1 MGLPPISFSGF
12 SDFSDSFQTILERT
26 FTVSN
31 LPKLNLE
38 TEKTVLEGRQA
49 ELSALRSDL
58 LALHGT
64 FTSLGFAGAQGA
76 VTASSSDDEVASVS
90 VNGTVSPGS
99 YEIDVTSAAA
109 AAQEATLTGLADFDT
124 TALAGD
130 GIYKLTLG
138 GTTTTIDTAV
148 LGIDNTL
155 EGLRDHL
162 NSDSSLGVSAA
173 IINTS
178 SDPDN
183 PSYHLTITADETG
196 GTTLRLDDSA
206 DQNLLTAAN
215 QGSDA
220 VFELNGLNVAN
231 SSNVIPDFAPGLS
244 LSINGAGTTTISA
257 GDDLEVFREQFRAF
271 AVNYNT
277 VVARLNAQIGEDA
290 GVLSGDTL
298 IRETKQALRDIAGYV
313 SGSGDVRS
321 MAALGLELSDSGL
334 LTFDEVAFNAVG
346 GRRLRRSAGVCRHDQ
361 RRLRRRRVRPHQTT
375 LRPGQRT
382 DPDGLGFSGGVHGRP

>member
-38 TEKTVLEGRQA
+38 TEKTVLEGRQT

-58 LALHGT
+58 LALQGT
-64 FTSLGFAGAQGA
+64 FTSLGLAGAQGA
-76 VTASSSDDEVASVS
+76 VTASSSDEDVASVT

-99 YEIDVTSAAA
+99 YTLNVTSAAA
-109 AAQEATLTGLADFDT
+109 AAQEATLTGLADSDT
-124 TALAGD
+124 TALSGD

-138 GTTTTIDTAV
+138 ATTTTIDTTA

-178 SDPDN
+178 SDPAN

-196 GTTLRLDDSA
+196 VTTLRLDDSA
-206 DQNLLTAAN
+206 DQNLVTAVN
-215 QGSDA
+215 QGADA
-220 VFELNGLNVAN
+220 VFELNGLNVTN

-244 LSINGAGTTTISA
+244 LSINGPGTATIAA
-257 GDDLEVFREQFRAF
+257 GDG
-271 AVNYNT
+271 N
-277 VVARLNAQIGEDA
+277 
-290 GVLSGDTL
+290 S
-298 IRETKQALRDIAGYV
+298 
-313 SGSGDVRS
+313 
-321 MAALGLELSDSGL
+321 
-334 LTFDEVAFNAVG
+334 
-346 GRRLRRSAGVCRHDQ
+346 
-361 RRLRRRRVRPHQTT
+361 RP
-375 LRPGQRT
+375 R
-382 DPDGLGFSGGVHGRP
+382 